1 MLYAGAGKA
10 LIDLEGVLPFDGFD
24 IVHDPLHVRAV
35 VFGNPDETRA
45 CVVSID
51 ATSMRD
57 DAPLRAKAAQVV
69 GCTEDGVWITVTH
82 TFCSPHVRTPE
93 HLGSDG
99 ERTRNVLLAE
109 RLVAAVEAACAEAVA
124 ALEPVQLET
133 GSAGCSVNANRD
145 VLTPEG
151 WWLGINPDGFS
162 DRSVRILRVSS
173 ANNPEQTVALFY
185 AVDVQSSVMQ
195 GLRDVEGRA
204 VVSADLAGETS
215 RILENDLGGVA
226 LFLVGAAGD
235 QTPRTKG
242 ADALSELG
250 SILAGEVEQALEG
263 AELLQASHVE
273 LSCVTVSCPAQRRA
287 DFHSLAPTHSY
298 EFVPEGTEDTLLSVA
313 RLGNLTVV
321 GIQPE
326 VDSAF
331 GARLRKAAH
340 GEFELLTMV
349 NGAQKYLPSAE
360 AYDRITY
367 EAMNSGFAQGA
378 DEVLANAI
386 LNLVKE

>member
-24 IVHDPLHVRAV
+24 AVRDPLYVRAV
-35 VFGNPDETRA
+35 AFGNPDGTRTCA
-45 CVVSID
+45 VSVD

-69 GCTEDGVWITVTH
+69 GCAEDQAWITVTH

-93 HLGSDG
+93 HLGSDA
-99 ERTRNVLLAE
+99 ERARNVLLAE
-109 RLVAAVEAACAEAVA
+109 HLVAAVEAACAEALA
-124 ALEPVQLET
+124 ALEPVKLET
-133 GSAGCSVNANRD
+133 GRAVCSVNANRD

-151 WWLGINPDGFS
+151 WWLGIDPTGYS
-162 DRSVRILRVSS
+162 DRSVRVLRAVS
-173 ANNPEQTVALFY
+173 ARNPERTVALFY
-185 AVDVQSSVMQ
+185 TVDVQSSVIQ
-195 GLRDVEGRA
+195 GLRDAEGRA
-204 VVSADLAGETS
+204 MVSADLAGETS
-215 RILENDLGGVA
+215 RILEKRLGGVA

-235 QTPRTKG
+235 QTPRAKG
-242 ADALSELG
+242 VDALSELG
-250 SILAGEVEQALEG
+250 RILAGEVEQALEA
-263 AELLQASHVE
+263 AEPLQASDVE
-273 LSCVTVSCPAQRRA
+273 LSRVTVSCPAQRRA

-298 EFVPEGTEDTLLSVA
+298 EFVQEGTEDTYLYTA
-313 RLGNLTVV
+313 RLGELTVV

-331 GARLRKAAH
+331 GARLREASPCK
-340 GEFELLTMV
+340 FELLTMV
-349 NGAQKYLPSAE
+349 NGAQKYLPSSE

-378 DEVLANAI
+378 DKVLADAI